1 MQPLGLAG
9 WPGMNAQPL
18 LDRAS
23 LPGSGVSALAAPF
36 VPPNANPD
44 LSRKS
49 AEIVAF
55 PKATFPAVS
64 DYAKRCA
71 ALIRETFPAPS
82 QHQMCIAAAR
92 MTGASPDTFDR
103 ILAGQTKS
111 PDAKLML
118 TVLAI
123 RAATGGVGPLT
134 LVAQTRWLEL
144 ARGRA

>member
-1 MQPLGLAG
+1 MTGQRLSAAVRIEG
-9 WPGMNAQPL
+9 QV
-18 LDRAS
+18 
-23 LPGSGVSALAAPF
+23 GSSAAPF
-36 VPPNANPD
+36 VPPDANPKQ
-44 LSRKS
+44 SGKT
-49 AEIVAF
+49 AEIVTF

-103 ILAGQTKS
+103 ILAGLTKS

-123 RAATGGVGPLT
+123 RAATGKGDFPLGNGFSVRVILGAT
-134 LVAQTRWLEL
+134 P
-144 ARGRA
+144 

>member
-1 MQPLGLAG
+1 MGLALSIPSSPDRGSWLPPLSAEKGDTG
-9 WPGMNAQPL
+9 WRRNT
-18 LDRAS
+18 
-23 LPGSGVSALAAPF
+23 
-36 VPPNANPD
+36 
-44 LSRKS
+44 
-49 AEIVAF
+49 AEIVTLA
-55 PKATFPAVS
+55 KAKLPAVS

-103 ILAGQTKS
+103 ILAGLTKS

-123 RAATGGVGPLT
+123 RAATGKGDFPLGNGFSVRII
-134 LVAQTRWLEL
+134 LGGSA
-144 ARGRA
+144 

>member
-1 MQPLGLAG
+1 MTLGAVSTRSSSG
-9 WPGMNAQPL
+9 
-18 LDRAS
+18 R
-23 LPGSGVSALAAPF
+23 GSSEAPF
-36 VPPNANPD
+36 VPKDASTEPF
-44 LSRKS
+44 RKT
-49 AEIVAF
+49 AQLVTF

-71 ALIRETFPAPS
+71 VLIRETFPAPS

-103 ILAGQTKS
+103 ILAGLTKS

-123 RAATGGVGPLT
+123 RAATGKGDFPLGNGFSVRII
-134 LVAQTRWLEL
+134 LGGAE
-144 ARGRA
+144 